1 MLHMDTYNRHRLTDA
16 ERAAIEAKIKAHYG
30 NLGQIA
36 VEHGVSRAY
45 VRVLAQKLGVEY
57 YTQAARSKRSPL
69 VALKK
74 RRAEKTATRKAR
86 LAELEERWKIGETC
100 SAIAAAMG
108 YSTQVHV
115 ASLIARMRNTCGED
129 RFPYRR
135 THGGQPVMPVCPACK
150 VNSRVSVSP
159 PESASRGKFFCPC
172 NETGSPGDSGHF
184 NA

>member
-1 MLHMDTYNRHRLTDA
+1 MDTYNRHRLTAA

-30 NLGQIA
+30 NLGKIA
-36 VEHGVSRAY
+36 AEHGVSRAY

-74 RRAEKTATRKAR
+74 RRAEKTVIRKAKI
-86 LAELEERWKIGETC
+86 AELEERWNRGETC

-115 ASLIARMRNTCGED
+115 ASLVARMRTTVGAD

-135 THGGQPVMPVCPACK
+135 EHVAGAAAPHPVEFKMA
-150 VNSRVSVSP
+150 
-159 PESASRGKFFCPC
+159 
-172 NETGSPGDSGHF
+172 GDA